1 MISKANPL
9 SLPIEKRKITKQELK
24 ERIEAKL
31 ITRGIIDPKDATN
44 EQLYQAS
51 VATIK
56 DIMIEFR
63 EEFKKRKKATSAK
76 KICYLCMEFLV
87 GRSLKND
94 VVNLGIYEDFCELLS
109 DFDSSFEKV
118 YACERYPGLGNGGLG
133 RLAACFMDSL
143 SAEDYAANGYSLLY
157 ETGLFRQK
165 IIEGEQVELPDEW
178 LESGGAWLVPHPEK
192 SVSVRLGGKI
202 EEKWENGALKISNY
216 EYDEVKA
223 VPYDLLIP

>member
-1 MISKANPL
+1 MINKVNTP
-9 SLPIEKRKITKQELK
+9 SLPKDKRKITKQELK

-31 ITRGIIDPKDATN
+31 ITRGITDPKEAST
-44 EQLYQAS
+44 EHLYQAS
-51 VATIK
+51 VAAIK

-63 EEFKKRKKATSAK
+63 EEFKKRKKAVSAK

-94 VVNLGIYEDFCELLS
+94 AVNLGIYDEFCELLS

-118 YACERYPGLGNGGLG
+118 YACERDPGLGNGGLG

-202 EEKWENGALKISNY
+202 
-216 EYDEVKA
+216 
-223 VPYDLLIP
+223 

>member
-76 KICYLCMEFLV
+76 KICY
-87 GRSLKND
+87 S
-94 VVNLGIYEDFCELLS
+94 
-109 DFDSSFEKV
+109 
-118 YACERYPGLGNGGLG
+118 
-133 RLAACFMDSL
+133 
-143 SAEDYAANGYSLLY
+143 
-157 ETGLFRQK
+157 
-165 IIEGEQVELPDEW
+165 
-178 LESGGAWLVPHPEK
+178 
-192 SVSVRLGGKI
+192 
-202 EEKWENGALKISNY
+202 
-216 EYDEVKA
+216 
-223 VPYDLLIP
+223 